1 MPVALVSIISITAAL
16 KPSIAACAVA
26 ESGHTIIVREVLVPV
41 AVALK
46 LGAPAAY
53 TFGHIASPVA
63 VIASMS
69 ENSQSVKV
77 ANIFVFSFSFAP
89 QFYEK
94 ICTYQIKGPAPGDE
108 AGQVR
113 KRACY

>member
-1 MPVALVSIISITAAL
+1 MPVALVTIISIAAAL

-26 ESGHTIIVREVLVPV
+26 ESGHTIIVRAVLVPV

-77 ANIFVFSFSFAP
+77 ANILISPLVLPLNFTEKFVHG
-89 QFYEK
+89 K
-94 ICTYQIKGPAPGDE
+94 
-108 AGQVR
+108 
-113 KRACY
+113 